1 MIDRPPTLETG
12 NAADAGA
19 ASRGWFVGDLVAWAA
34 SRGETLHPTA
44 TSRQSTHLQVKW
56 SVHPPGDERNGWAE
70 PDQCFSLNILVDGDA
85 RVDFRDVRGAE
96 RSAQLARPG
105 DYVLW
110 HGPTYG
116 HWWRTEGGCTL
127 LTVRW
132 PAAHEPPSLRSPT
145 AER

>member
-1 MIDRPPTLETG
+1 MG

-34 SRGETLHPTA
+34 SRGESPPTA
-44 TSRQSTHLQVKW
+44 TFRQSTHLQVKW
-56 SVHPPGDERNGWAE
+56 SVHPPGDERVGWAE
-70 PDQCFSLNILVDGDA
+70 PDANVTLNVLVDGEA
-85 RVDFRDVRGAE
+85 RVEFRDIGGAE
-96 RSAQLARPG
+96 RSVPLAQRG

-110 HGPTYG
+110 HGPTYA

-132 PAAHEPPSLRSPT
+132 PVDVASTESRGGG
-145 AER
+145 